1 MPTAS
6 EFCDALLASGLDFF
20 AGVPCSLLAS
30 VVSELQARPG
40 VTYVPA
46 VKEDAAMGVAAGA
59 CLAGRRAA
67 VLMQNSG
74 LGHAVNPLTSLHLV
88 YRIPCVLLVSWRGCP
103 EAGRDAPEHDV
114 MGRITPD
121 LLRTL
126 GVEHQVVEAE
136 HYARQVR
143 QAIARAEEL
152 SAPVALVLRKGVVE

>member
-20 AGVPCSLLAS
+20 AGVPCSLLATLLA
-30 VVSELQARPG
+30 ELQKRPG
-40 VTYVPA
+40 VPYVPA

-59 CLAGRRAA
+59 YLAGRRPA

-74 LGHAVNPLTSLHLV
+74 LGHAINPITSLHLV

-103 EAGRDAPEHDV
+103 EDGRDAPEHDV

-121 LLRTL
+121 LLRTI
-126 GVEHQVVEAE
+126 GVEHQVVERESYAE
-136 HYARQVR
+136 QVR
-143 QAIARAEEL
+143 WAVSRSEEL
-152 SAPVALVLRKGVVE
+152 AAPVALVLRKGVVR